1 MTEAE
6 IMKLAREVRNDI
18 ARTEERSISLDALRR
33 TCIGMTHDVYR
44 AVDEAAQ
51 EMLPVQERGRASMP
65 REFCGYPIQIIKTT
79 SDAPGVWIMRAVE
92 LPFLRNREETDTE

>member
-6 IMKLAREVRNDI
+6 FMIMAREVRSDI
-18 ARTEERSISLDALRR
+18 ARTEETSISLDALRR

-51 EMLPVQERGRASMP
+51 EMLPVHERGRASMP

-92 LPFLRNREETDTE
+92 LPFLRNREEAEE